1 MVRTLALRLLV
12 LDTREELNVEKERI
26 IQIVGNLLS
35 AVRTEKEEEKWI
47 EELKLHVPYS
57 NEIFRII
64 TTETKDLSPE
74 EIVNKAIASYKPI
87 LL

>member
-1 MVRTLALRLLV
+1 MLV
-12 LDTREELNVEKERI
+12 LDTREELNVEKERV

-35 AVRTEKEEEKWI
+35 AVGTEKEEKWI

-74 EIVNKAIASYKPI
+74 EIVNRAVASYKPI